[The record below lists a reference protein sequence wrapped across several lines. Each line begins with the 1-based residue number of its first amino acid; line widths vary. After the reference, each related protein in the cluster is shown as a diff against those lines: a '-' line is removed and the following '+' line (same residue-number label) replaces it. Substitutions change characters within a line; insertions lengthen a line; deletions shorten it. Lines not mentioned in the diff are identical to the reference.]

1 MIVFDFFNLYYY
13 LSQSLLGRIT
23 NNIIGI
29 SVERVREDK
38 IILHV
43 YVNSA
48 PSVIEKENMFS
59 ALSETDSYFDTTLD
73 YDVKFKTVEVK
84 LSKNDAYN
92 FGCFCNVL
100 DSD

>member
-1 MIVFDFFNLYYY
+1 MIALDFFNLYYY

-23 NNIIGI
+23 TNIIGI
-29 SVERVREDK
+29 SVERIREDK

-48 PSVIEKENMFS
+48 PSAIEKENMFS

-73 YDVKFKTVEVK
+73 YDVKFKTIEER

-92 FGCFCNVL
+92 FWLFLQYVE
-100 DSD
+100 